1 MTEPGAAR
9 VGLSIRI
16 VHLRHRLRRVQPGR
30 NFQVLL
36 TQGTLFKVGVQ
47 MSSIFIVIPYVADQ
61 FGSPAIVVA
70 LIVPSFTAGTLLGM
84 IFGPRVL
91 RIMVPVAGLLGGFA
105 LVNAALTALIAVDI
119 AVVPP
124 RFGAYPLLL
133 LCVLIGIVSG
143 SLEVVSPMAM
153 SALLS
158 GHQHSDLLLKQSGY
172 AAALVV
178 VITALFASRIVR
190 ESLPWSDVDLLW
202 IGVVAMALCAA
213 CSFGLRTRG
222 VELASGPG
230 RILDTVRDGHHYLRT
245 NRWMQRFLATQ
256 LVFIPVTLSPMF
268 FAIYAAE
275 SLGAGFG
282 DMDDFLV
289 FFGIGLLAGIPLW
302 RLVRTRLGLRGMY
315 SCSAGIGVAAA
326 LGCIVSQHWHPMPG
340 LWAFGPVLLLS
351 ALANQPLWTAAY
363 DWVFGCA
370 TAEQAVVVITYSK
383 IVLGLGVIVAGFAL
397 SVAAERGPDIW
408 PLGLLLALNAL
419 ACLAAARVPRT
430 TVRIYSPE
438 ENPDARASVAPKYR
452 GTT

>member
-1 MTEPGAAR
+1 MTRPGAAR
-9 VGLSIRI
+9 VGVVNPSCTSAIG
-16 VHLRHRLRRVQPGR
+16 LRRVQPGE
-30 NFQVLL
+30 LSGAAHP
-36 TQGTLFKVGVQ
+36 GTLFKVGVQ

-178 VITALFASRIVR
+178 VITALFADRFVR

-202 IGVVAMALCAA
+202 IGVVAMALCGHALSGCEPVGSSWRTDRA
-213 CSFGLRTRG
+213 NPRHRARRASLLAPIAGCS
-222 VELASGPG
+222 ASQ
-230 RILDTVRDGHHYLRT
+230 Y
-245 NRWMQRFLATQ
+245 Q
-256 LVFIPVTLSPMF
+256 LVFHPGD
-268 FAIYAAE
+268 
-275 SLGAGFG
+275 SLAHVLRDIRGRTAG
-282 DMDDFLV
+282 
-289 FFGIGLLAGIPLW
+289 
-302 RLVRTRLGLRGMY
+302 RGLRRYG
-315 SCSAGIGVAAA
+315 
-326 LGCIVSQHWHPMPG
+326 
-340 LWAFGPVLLLS
+340 
-351 ALANQPLWTAAY
+351 
-363 DWVFGCA
+363 
-370 TAEQAVVVITYSK
+370 
-383 IVLGLGVIVAGFAL
+383 
-397 SVAAERGPDIW
+397 
-408 PLGLLLALNAL
+408 
-419 ACLAAARVPRT
+419 
-430 TVRIYSPE
+430 
-438 ENPDARASVAPKYR
+438 
-452 GTT
+452 

>member
-1 MTEPGAAR
+1 MIGRA
-9 VGLSIRI
+9 
-16 VHLRHRLRRVQPGR
+16 QPGR

-47 MSSIFIVIPYVADQ
+47 VSSIFIVIPYVADQ

-70 LIVPSFTAGTLLGM
+70 LIVPGFTAGTLLGM

-91 RIMVPVAGLLGGFA
+91 RIMVPIAGLLGGIA
-105 LVNAALTALIAVDI
+105 LAEAALTALIAVDI

-124 RFGAYPLLL
+124 RFGALPLLL
-133 LCVLIGIVSG
+133 LCFLIGIVSG
-143 SLEVVSPMAM
+143 SLEVVSPMAI

-158 GHQHSDLLLKQSGY
+158 GRQRSDLLLKQSGY
-172 AAALVV
+172 GAALVV
-178 VITALFASRIVR
+178 VITAIFASRFVR
-190 ESLPWSDVDLLW
+190 EALPWRDVDLLW
-202 IGVVAMALCAA
+202 IGVAAMLLCAA
-213 CSFGLRTRG
+213 CSFGLRTSG
-222 VELASGPG
+222 VELASGAG

-245 NRWMQRFLATQ
+245 NRWTQRFLAIQ
-256 LVFIPVTLSPMF
+256 LIFIPVTLSPMF

-275 SLGAGFG
+275 SLGKGFG

-302 RLVRTRLGLRGMY
+302 RVVRTRLGLRGMY
-315 SCSAGIGVAAA
+315 TCSAGIGAAAA

-370 TAEQAVVVITYSK
+370 SAEQAVVVITYSK
-383 IVLGLGVIVAGFAL
+383 IVLGLGVIVGGFAL
-397 SVAAERGPDIW
+397 SLAAEHGPNIW
-408 PLGLLLALNAL
+408 PLGLLLALTAF
-419 ACLAAARVPRT
+419 ACLAATRVPHT
-430 TVRIYSPE
+430 T
-438 ENPDARASVAPKYR
+438 AKAWA
-452 GTT
+452 GGQW